1 VKSIA
6 VLTSGGDSPGMNA
19 AIRAVVRSAIYN
31 DIHVYG
37 INAGYQGL
45 IDDKITKMGVYS
57 VADIIQK
64 GGTMLHTSRC
74 KEMYTPEGVK
84 KAAETL
90 KKHEIEGLVVIGGDG
105 SYKGAAA
112 LAREGIRV
120 IAMPGTIDNDVACTD
135 YTIGFD
141 TALNTIIEA
150 ISKIRDTSL
159 SHNRVNVVE
168 VMGRNCGNLALYAG
182 LAGGAE
188 GICVPE
194 IPYDMA
200 KICAKTVAG
209 KDRGK
214 LHSIIVFA
222 EGAGDLNEFCAQFEK
237 CTSISVRRTVLGYI
251 QRGGSPSAFDRIL
264 ACKMGAMAV
273 ALLMGGKT
281 NRAVCLR
288 GDSYIDQDIEE
299 ALKMTRVF
307 DNKTYEIAMQLSI

>member
-1 VKSIA
+1 
-6 VLTSGGDSPGMNA
+6 MNA

-159 SHNRVNVVE
+159 SPTASTSLKSWAATAEISR
-168 VMGRNCGNLALYAG
+168 CTLALPAARKVSACRKYRTIWPRSAPRPSRARTAANCTASSYSRKARR
-182 LAGGAE
+182 LERNSAPNLKNARPSVSGARCWD
-188 GICVPE
+188 ISS
-194 IPYDMA
+194 A
-200 KICAKTVAG
+200 AA
-209 KDRGK
+209 
-214 LHSIIVFA
+214 
-222 EGAGDLNEFCAQFEK
+222 AQR
-237 CTSISVRRTVLGYI
+237 IRRY
-251 QRGGSPSAFDRIL
+251 SPARW
-264 ACKMGAMAV
+264 GQW
-273 ALLMGGKT
+273 
-281 NRAVCLR
+281 RLR
-288 GDSYIDQDIEE
+288 S
-299 ALKMTRVF
+299 
-307 DNKTYEIAMQLSI
+307 